1 MRQDKEKADF
11 AVASGQIEKEEIRY
25 IGTAS
30 SGKMTGNKAKESSLL
45 KSQRGM
51 NGQDDKRLWLLEE
64 YEKDGEEKT
73 ATPQQQ
79 P

>member
-45 KSQRGM
+45 KS
-51 NGQDDKRLWLLEE
+51 
-64 YEKDGEEKT
+64 
-73 ATPQQQ
+73 
-79 P
+79 